1 MDNIT
6 AGLLVGLPL
15 AMVFIVYMAVRGQPF
30 VDLFRGDEELG
41 KMPNQTVVLIV
52 TGAMVLAAFGLGA
65 VAGLI
70 YAWVDSPTLFLAL
83 ALGEAAIFSIVALI
97 TRTELAGDKI
107 LLNFAAAVL
116 LGTLVPLFAG

>member
-15 AMVFIVYMAVRGQPF
+15 AMVFIVYMSVRGQPF
-30 VDLFRGDEELG
+30 VDPFRGDDELG
-41 KMPNQTVVLIV
+41 KIPNQTVVLIV

-70 YAWVDSPTLFLAL
+70 YAWLDSPTLFLAL
-83 ALGEAAIFSIVALI
+83 ALGEAAIFSIVALV